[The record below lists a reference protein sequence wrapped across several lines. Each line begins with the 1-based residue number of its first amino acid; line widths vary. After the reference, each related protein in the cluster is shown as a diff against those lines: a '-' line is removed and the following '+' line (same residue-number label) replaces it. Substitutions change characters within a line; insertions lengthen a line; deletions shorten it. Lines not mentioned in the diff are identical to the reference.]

1 MIKEPRYKIC
11 SESDIPQILKIYKQS
26 YIEHYLYLWTDNGES
41 YMKTNFTQEKIVSEM
56 NEDDTQFFL
65 IYDEELPV
73 GVLKINNNKDIDK
86 TSNTDYLEIE
96 RIYFL
101 KEAAGKGL
109 GKSTIKMI
117 EHLATNEN
125 KKAIWL
131 KAMEDADA
139 AKFYEKLG
147 FVVIEQFDFSYPN
160 IKDEFKRMVLMQLL
174 LKRTGIDD

>member
-1 MIKEPRYKIC
+1 MIQAPEYKIC

-26 YIEHYLYLWTDNGES
+26 YIEHYLHLWTDSGEN
-41 YMKTNFTQEKIVSEM
+41 YMKTNFTKEKIFSEM
-56 NEDDTQFFL
+56 NEDDTRFFL
-65 IYDEELPV
+65 IYDGELPV
-73 GVLKINNNKDIDK
+73 GILKINNNKATDK
-86 TSNTDYLEIE
+86 TRDTEYLEIE

-109 GKSTIKMI
+109 GKSTIKMV
-117 EHLATNEN
+117 EHLATGEN

-139 AKFYEKLG
+139 TKFYEKQG

-174 LKRTGIDD
+174 LKRTGIED